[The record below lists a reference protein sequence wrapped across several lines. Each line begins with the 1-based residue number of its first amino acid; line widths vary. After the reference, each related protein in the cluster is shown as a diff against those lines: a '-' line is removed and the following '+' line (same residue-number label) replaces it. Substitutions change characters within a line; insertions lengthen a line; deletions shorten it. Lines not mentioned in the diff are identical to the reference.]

1 MSVEDPLAHNQ
12 GVFVCGFL
20 MGVMGDGALI
30 SWQLVTLFCPLVVY
44 PLLVLVLVLGVIVGW
59 GCVMVVF

>member
-1 MSVEDPLAHNQ
+1 M
-12 GVFVCGFL
+12 CGFL

-44 PLLVLVLVLGVIVGW
+44 PLLVLVLVFGLIIGW

>member
-1 MSVEDPLAHNQ
+1 MSVEDPLVVCQ
-12 GVFVCGFL
+12 GVFLCGFL

-44 PLLVLVLVLGVIVGW
+44 PLLVLVLVFGLIIGW